1 MLMSLAYVV
10 RVILVMLLYRPNNMW
25 QSICNGINR
34 TIFIDYI
41 ELNKF
46 LPYFKGKPAAIQEAS
61 QVLEDIRQQGAI
73 KMDLDPTAQAQP
85 KIAILSATRKKGLIL
100 SSPRVPRMVWPFGI
114 AVPRVL
120 VAVVSDPRTRSH
132 WGCCI

>member
-100 SSPRVPRMVWPFGI
+100 SSPRVPRVVAVGI